1 MDGTDKQCRSISMD
15 GWMDLVDGFV
25 QYYCPSSRNVL
36 RNSLHDYD
44 YGYDNWPAVWQLIE

>member
-1 MDGTDKQCRSISMD
+1 MD

-25 QYYCPSSRNVL
+25 QYYCPSFRNVL

-44 YGYDNWPAVWQLIE
+44 YGYDNCPAVWQLIE